1 MTGRP
6 PCELQ
11 DAKANRVEL
20 LCSRPAVS
28 RPCLASGDIFLS
40 SRVQSHLPCVLRGF
54 SLCPDRVGFVRL
66 ATLLAVSHVCQGKVS
81 VHSTSKTSP
90 HGAHP
95 CSHPHCTQKCLLW
108 HQSSGPAAAAAN
120 LFYFRDCLA
129 APEGGKYEFLSP
141 IYQTFIIVCLQTE
154 CQHIKC

>member
-81 VHSTSKTSP
+81 VHSHIKNKPSWSPSLLTSTLHSEM
-90 HGAHP
+90 
-95 CSHPHCTQKCLLW
+95 
-108 HQSSGPAAAAAN
+108 PAV
-120 LFYFRDCLA
+120 
-129 APEGGKYEFLSP
+129 APELWSSCCSCQPVLFPRLPGSP
-141 IYQTFIIVCLQTE
+141 
-154 CQHIKC
+154 